1 MIQSLHMQGGGEA
14 AAAARKV
21 KLLGL
26 TALASFVFD
35 AFKW

>member
-1 MIQSLHMQGGGEA
+1 MIQSLHMQGSEA

-35 AFKW
+35 AVKW

>member
-1 MIQSLHMQGGGEA
+1 MIQSLHMQGGEASA
-14 AAAARKV
+14 AAKV